1 MPVAPDYIRD
11 AAKRA
16 LEARDRVPPSRKA
29 GTPVGIARA
38 NQLANGVNVSVN
50 TLKRM
55 RSYLE
60 RAESTYKEARA
71 QGKSMEESKAIMA
84 YYLWGG
90 PRALAWVN
98 RELRKAGQL

>member
-1 MPVAPDYIRD
+1 MPVAPAYIRD

-16 LEARDRVPPSRKA
+16 LEARDKVPPSRKA

-38 NQLANGVNVSVN
+38 NQLANGVNLSLN

-60 RAESTYKEARA
+60 RAESNYREARA
-71 QGKSMEESKAIMA
+71 QGKNLETSKAIQA

-98 RELRKAGQL
+98 GEIKKAEK

>member
-1 MPVAPDYIRD
+1 MPVAPGYIRD

-16 LEARDRVPPSRKA
+16 LEARESVPPSRKA
-29 GTPVGIARA
+29 GTAVGVARA
-38 NQLANGVNVSVN
+38 NQLANGTNLSET
-50 TLKRM
+50 TLMRM

-60 RAESTYKEARA
+60 RAEPAYREARA
-71 QGKSMEESKAIMA
+71 QGKTMEDSKAIQA

-98 RELRKAGQL
+98 SELKKLGK

>member
-1 MPVAPDYIRD
+1 MPVAPKYLAD

-16 LEARDRVPPSRKA
+16 LEARESVPPSRKA
-29 GTPVGIARA
+29 GTAVGLARA
-38 NQLANGVNVSVN
+38 NQLANGVNLSLN
-50 TLKRM
+50 TLVRM

-60 RAESTYKEARA
+60 RAKPAYEEARR
-71 QGKSMEESKAIMA
+71 QGKTIEESKAIMA

-98 RELRKAGQL
+98 EQIKKLSG

>member
-1 MPVAPDYIRD
+1 MPIAPGYLRD
-11 AAKRA
+11 AARRA
-16 LEARDRVPPSRKA
+16 LEARDSVPPSRKA
-29 GTPVGIARA
+29 GTPVGLARA
-38 NQLANGVNVSVN
+38 NQLANGDNLSLE

-60 RAESTYKEARA
+60 RAEPAYREARA
-71 QGKSMEESKAIMA
+71 QGKSIEESKAIMA

-98 RELRKAGQL
+98 EQIRKLES

>member
-16 LEARDRVPPSRKA
+16 LEARANVPPSRKA
-29 GTPVGIARA
+29 GTAVGLARA
-38 NQLANGVNVSVN
+38 NQLANGVNLSEN
-50 TLKRM
+50 TLRRM

-60 RAESTYKEARA
+60 RAKQNYEDARA
-71 QGKSMEESKAIMA
+71 KGLDLETSKAIQA

-98 RELRKAGQL
+98 SQLD

>member
-1 MPVAPDYIRD
+1 MPVAPQYIKD

-16 LEARDRVPPSRKA
+16 LEARRNVPPSRKA

-38 NQLANGVNVSVN
+38 NQLARGDNLSTN
-50 TLKRM
+50 TLVRM

-60 RAESTYKEARA
+60 RAKQNYQDARD
-71 QGKSMEESKAIMA
+71 QGLDLETSKAIQA

-90 PRALAWVN
+90 PRALSWVN
-98 RELRKAGQL
+98 AQLKKVGR

>member
-11 AAKRA
+11 AAKKA
-16 LEARDRVPPSRKA
+16 LETRESLPMSRRA

-38 NQLANGVNVSVN
+38 NQLANGVNLSLN

-60 RAESTYKEARA
+60 RAEPAYRDAKA
-71 QGKSMEESKAIMA
+71 QGKSMEESKAIQA

-98 RELRKAGQL
+98 AQISKLENG

>member
-1 MPVAPDYIRD
+1 MPVAPDYIAK

-16 LEARDRVPPSRKA
+16 LEARESVPNSRKA
-29 GTPVGIARA
+29 GTLVGVARA
-38 NQLANGVNVSVN
+38 NQLANGVNLSLN
-50 TLKRM
+50 TLVRM

-60 RAESTYKEARA
+60 RAKPAYEEARS
-71 QGKSMEESKAIMA
+71 QGKSMTESKAIMA

-98 RELRKAGQL
+98 GQISKLQK

>member
-16 LEARDRVPPSRKA
+16 LEARESVPPSRKA
-29 GTPVGIARA
+29 GSPVGIARA
-38 NQLANGVNVSVN
+38 NQLANGVNLSTN
-50 TLKRM
+50 TLIRM

-60 RAESTYKEARA
+60 RAEPAYRDARA
-71 QGKSMEESKAIMA
+71 EGKTMEESKAIMA

-98 RELRKAGQL
+98 SELRKVGR

>member
-1 MPVAPDYIRD
+1 MPIAPGYLRD

-16 LEARDRVPPSRKA
+16 LEARANVPPSRKA

-38 NQLANGVNVSVN
+38 NQLANGDNLSRN
-50 TLKRM
+50 TLIRM

-60 RAESTYKEARA
+60 RAKPAYQDARA
-71 QGKSMEESKAIMA
+71 KGLDLETSKAIQS

-98 RELRKAGQL
+98 SELEKLQ

>member
-16 LEARDRVPPSRKA
+16 LEARANVPPSRRA
-29 GTPVGIARA
+29 GTLVGLARA
-38 NQLANGVNVSVN
+38 NQLANGVNLSEN
-50 TLKRM
+50 TLRRM

-60 RAESTYKEARA
+60 RAKQNYEEARA
-71 QGKSMEESKAIMA
+71 KGLDLESSKAIQA

-90 PRALAWVN
+90 PRALTWVN
-98 RELRKAGQL
+98 SQLD

>member
-16 LEARDRVPPSRKA
+16 LEARANVPPSRKA
-29 GTPVGIARA
+29 GTPVGLARA
-38 NQLANGVNVSVN
+38 NQLANGVNLSEN
-50 TLKRM
+50 TLRRM

-60 RAESTYKEARA
+60 RAKQNYEDARA
-71 QGKSMEESKAIMA
+71 QGLDLETSKAIQA

-90 PRALAWVN
+90 PRALTWVN
-98 RELRKAGQL
+98 SQLD

>member
-16 LEARDRVPPSRKA
+16 LEARANVPPSRKA
-29 GTPVGIARA
+29 GTPIGLARA
-38 NQLANGVNVSVN
+38 NQLANGVNLSEN
-50 TLKRM
+50 TLRRM

-60 RAESTYKEARA
+60 RAKQNYEDARA
-71 QGKSMEESKAIMA
+71 QGLDLETSKAIQA

-98 RELRKAGQL
+98 SQLD

>member
-16 LEARDRVPPSRKA
+16 LEARANVPPSRKA
-29 GTPVGIARA
+29 GTPVGLARA
-38 NQLANGVNVSVN
+38 NQLANGVNLSEN
-50 TLKRM
+50 TLRRM

-60 RAESTYKEARA
+60 RAKQNYEDARA
-71 QGKSMEESKAIMA
+71 QGLDLETSKAIQA

-98 RELRKAGQL
+98 SQLD

>member
-1 MPVAPDYIRD
+1 MPIAPDYIRD

-16 LEARDRVPPSRKA
+16 LDTRKSVSPSRRA
-29 GTPVGIARA
+29 GTPVGVARA
-38 NQLANGVNVSVN
+38 NQLANGDNLSLN
-50 TLKRM
+50 TLIRM

-60 RAESTYKEARA
+60 RAKPAYQEARA
-71 QGKSMEESKAIMA
+71 KGLDMEESKAIMA

-98 RELRKAGQL
+98 EQIAKIQ

>member
-1 MPVAPDYIRD
+1 MPVAPGYLRD

-16 LEARDRVPPSRKA
+16 LEARANVPPSRKA

-38 NQLANGVNVSVN
+38 NQLVNGDNLSRN
-50 TLKRM
+50 TLVRM

-60 RAESTYKEARA
+60 RAKPAYEEARA
-71 QGKSMEESKAIMA
+71 KGLDMEESKAIMA

-98 RELRKAGQL
+98 QELEKLQ